1 MFDVMEGS
9 KYFSTLDLASG
20 YWQIP
25 LTEEAKKKTTFVTK
39 DGLFE
44 FTRMLFGLTNA
55 PASFQR
61 LMTLVLAKAYGI
73 YALVYVD
80 DTIIYS
86 STWTLHL
93 SHIEQI
99 LTIFRKAKL
108 VAKLEKC
115 KFGRETVPFLG
126 HIMSAQG
133 IQVEPTKV
141 DAKLQLKAPIN
152 VSEVRTVMGMFN
164 YYRTFFPKFSDTA
177 YPITQLLKKSVKFIW
192 TQEHQTAFDILKYQ
206 LTQAPILRRPDY
218 NKVFYLVTDASDIGL
233 GAVLEQDSDLVEE
246 VRHPI
251 AYWSRTLQPREQK
264 YTVTERECL
273 AIVEAVKVF
282 RSKFSGRKVIIL
294 TVAAMPPSG

>member
-1 MFDVMEGS
+1 MFAAVSTAPPPNNIFHHHIDTQSAQPIKSGPARASFPEQQEIKKQINAMLKAGIITYSESPWASRVVMVKKKDETLRFCVDYRRLNDETVKDSYPVPRPRDMFDAMEGS

-25 LTEEAKKKTTFVTK
+25 LTEEVKKKTAFVTK

-44 FTRMLFGLTNA
+44 FTRMPFGLTNA
-55 PASFQR
+55 PASFRR

-141 DAKLQLKAPIN
+141 NAMLQLKAPIN

-177 YPITQLLKKSVKFIW
+177 YPITHLLKKSVKFIW
-192 TQEHQTAFDILKYQ
+192 TQ
-206 LTQAPILRRPDY
+206 
-218 NKVFYLVTDASDIGL
+218 
-233 GAVLEQDSDLVEE
+233 
-246 VRHPI
+246 
-251 AYWSRTLQPREQK
+251 
-264 YTVTERECL
+264 
-273 AIVEAVKVF
+273 
-282 RSKFSGRKVIIL
+282 
-294 TVAAMPPSG
+294 